1 MPTISPLDF
10 FRQGR
15 EKTITLFLLRW
26 HFVTIRNGEQG
37 WIPSYGALGKDV
49 FYFVQEKKTGGFLVQ
64 GGTATF
70 V

>member
-1 MPTISPLDF
+1 MPTIRPLYF

-15 EKTITLFLLRW
+15 EKTITLFLLRG
-26 HFVTIRNGEQG
+26 HFVTIRNGEHG
-37 WIPSYGALGKDV
+37 WMPSRGSLGEDV
-49 FYFVQEKKTGGFLVQ
+49 FYFVQEKKIGGFLVQ